1 MYLSRLSTRKNST
14 FKKKELNIE
23 NKLEFP
29 SLIQE
34 EQEKTTE
41 NPTEK
46 TKENPKENQLNYKDA
61 SLTKKEEVTEETLE
75 PGWIWLHPGNIQEIK
90 KYSTSRR
97 HTDEEYDEYK
107 ESNKQKF
114 KKDASRV
121 FSKMIKRWD
130 NYKRKSREFYGEK
143 NEVEYDS
150 FDSQDEEEN
159 SSEETENE
167 EFE

>member
-1 MYLSRLSTRKNST
+1 MYLSRLSTRKISP

-23 NKLEFP
+23 NTLEFP
-29 SLIQE
+29 SLIQDGTKN
-34 EQEKTTE
+34 QKEKDESTEKNEPTE
-41 NPTEK
+41 NH
-46 TKENPKENQLNYKDA
+46 LNYKDA

-75 PGWIWLHPGNIQEIK
+75 PGWICLHPGNIQEIK
-90 KYSTSRR
+90 KYRTIQTRQD
-97 HTDEEYDEYK
+97 DEDKDFNDQE
-107 ESNKQKF
+107 F
-114 KKDASRV
+114 KKQASRV

-130 NYKRKSREFYGEK
+130 NHKRKNRDFYGEK

-167 EFE
+167 EFD